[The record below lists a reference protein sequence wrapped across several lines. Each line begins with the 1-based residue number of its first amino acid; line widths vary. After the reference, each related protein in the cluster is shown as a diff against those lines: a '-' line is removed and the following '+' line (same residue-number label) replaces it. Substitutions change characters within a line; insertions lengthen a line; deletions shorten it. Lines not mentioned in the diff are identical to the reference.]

1 MGGINLS
8 DYASIKNGSYGKL
21 VKAYY
26 AKQKADISTLKSIF
40 TGYNSFTSK
49 VYDKAQSMTNAAARA
64 GGTYTS
70 TGNYSDVLSSILPSN
85 IDKKE

>member
-1 MGGINLS
+1 MRIT
-8 DYASIKNGSYGKL
+8 IR
-21 VKAYY
+21 
-26 AKQKADISTLKSIF
+26 LKSSES
-40 TGYNSFTSK
+40 TGTLQFDSLIKSESNCN
-49 VYDKAQSMTNAAARA
+49 VPIDDKAQSMTNAAARA